1 MLRSMTGFARS
12 ERQTEF
18 GDLAWEVRSVNHR
31 YLDLQFRLPDVLRGS
46 EAEFRRAAG
55 ERLGRGKVDL
65 TLSLRR
71 NGGARR
77 ELAIDEALVG
87 RIAEGVA
94 VVRERF
100 GETGAVDPLEVL
112 RWPGVIED
120 PPLARD
126 ALLAESLALLEEALA
141 TLDEMRRAE
150 GARLAE
156 TLASRTDD
164 VARIAAAVR
173 ARRPEVL
180 AGIEQKLR
188 ERLARLEV
196 EAEPGRLET
205 ELAIIAQKMDVE
217 EELDRLDSHIEE
229 LRSALG
235 RDEPVGRRLDFLMQE
250 FNREANTL
258 GSKSGDAETTRA
270 SVELKVLI
278 EQMREQIQNIE

>member
-31 YLDLQFRLPDVLRGS
+31 YLDLHFRLPDVLRGS

-65 TLSLRR
+65 ALSLRR
-71 NGGARR
+71 NGGAGR

-94 VVRERF
+94 VVREHF

-120 PPLARD
+120 QPVERD
-126 ALLAESLALLEEALA
+126 ALLAESLALLDEALA
-141 TLDEMRRAE
+141 TLEEMRRAE
-150 GARLAE
+150 GTRLAE
-156 TLASRTDD
+156 TLASRTDE

-217 EELDRLDSHIEE
+217 EELDRLDSHIDE

>member
-1 MLRSMTGFARS
+1 MTGFARR

-65 TLSLRR
+65 ALSLRR
-71 NGGARR
+71 NSGARR
-77 ELAIDEALVG
+77 ELAVDEVLIG

-120 PPLARD
+120 QPVQRD
-126 ALLAESLALLEEALA
+126 ALLAESLDLLDEALA

-156 TLASRTDD
+156 TLANRTDE

-188 ERLARLEV
+188 ERLGRLEV

-217 EELDRLDSHIEE
+217 EELDRLDSHVEA

>member
-12 ERQTEF
+12 ERQTGF

-71 NGGARR
+71 NGGARQ

-87 RIAEGVA
+87 RLAEGVA
-94 VVRERF
+94 VVRERL
-100 GETGAVDPLEVL
+100 GETAPVDPLEVL

-120 PPLARD
+120 QPVERD
-126 ALLAESLALLEEALA
+126 ELLAESLSLLDEALA

-156 TLASRTDD
+156 LLQSRTDE
-164 VARIAAAVR
+164 VARIAAGVR

-180 AGIEQKLR
+180 AGIEQRLR

-196 EAEPGRLET
+196 DAEPGRLET
-205 ELAIIAQKMDVE
+205 ELAIIAQKMDVD

-229 LRSALG
+229 LRHALG

>member
-31 YLDLQFRLPDVLRGS
+31 YLDLQFRLPDVLRGA

-65 TLSLRR
+65 SLALRR
-71 NGGARR
+71 GGGARR
-77 ELAIDEALVG
+77 ELAIDAALVG

-100 GETGAVDPLEVL
+100 GETGPVDPMEVL
-112 RWPGVIED
+112 RWPGVIEE
-120 PPLARD
+120 PAVEQD
-126 ALLAESLALLEEALA
+126 ALLAESLSLLDEALA
-141 TLDEMRRAE
+141 TLDEMRRSE

-156 TLASRTDD
+156 TLRGRTED

-173 ARRPEVL
+173 ARRPAVL

-188 ERLARLEV
+188 ERLARLDV
-196 EAEPGRLET
+196 EADPGRLET

-217 EELDRLDSHIEE
+217 EELDRLDSHVEE
-229 LRSALG
+229 MRNALE

-258 GSKSGDAETTRA
+258 GSKSGDPETTRA

>member
-12 ERQTEF
+12 ERQTES

-31 YLDLQFRLPDVLRGS
+31 YLDLQFRLPDVLRGC
-46 EAEFRRAAG
+46 EAEFRRVAS

-65 TLSLRR
+65 SLTLRR
-71 NGGARR
+71 NGNTRR
-77 ELAIDEALVG
+77 ELAIDDALVG

-94 VVRERF
+94 AVRERF
-100 GETGAVDPLEVL
+100 GETGAVDPMEVL

-120 PPLARD
+120 QPVERD
-126 ALLAESLALLEEALA
+126 ALLADSLSLLDEALA

-150 GARLAE
+150 GARLGEMLETRTAE
-156 TLASRTDD
+156 
-164 VARIAAAVR
+164 VARLAAAVR

-180 AGIEQKLR
+180 AGIEQKLK
-188 ERLARLEV
+188 ERLARLDV

-205 ELAIIAQKMDVE
+205 ELAMIAQKMDVE
-217 EELDRLDSHIEE
+217 EELDRLDSHIAE
-229 LRSALG
+229 LRSALV

-258 GSKSGDAETTRA
+258 GSKSGDPETTRA

>member
-65 TLSLRR
+65 SLSLRR
-71 NGGARR
+71 GGGARR
-77 ELAIDEALVG
+77 ELAIDAALVG

-100 GETGAVDPLEVL
+100 GETGPVDPMEVL
-112 RWPGVIED
+112 RWPGVIEE
-120 PPLARD
+120 PAVEQD
-126 ALLAESLALLEEALA
+126 ALFAESLSVLDEALA

-156 TLASRTDD
+156 TLLGRTED

-188 ERLARLEV
+188 ERLARLDV

-205 ELAIIAQKMDVE
+205 ELAIIAQKMDIE
-217 EELDRLDSHIEE
+217 EELDRLDSHVEE
-229 LRSALG
+229 MRSALQ

-258 GSKSGDAETTRA
+258 GSKSGDPETTRA